1 VREANDEAE
10 RGGLAS
16 DDRASLASAPCAGP
30 ERLVLRSADPLLA
43 GRVLSGEG
51 GRRLLVPSDAAA
63 QALGLRRAPDTL
75 RRLVLRAAR
84 DHGRVA
90 PSIVRRQALRSAC
103 ASVFGYE
110 AAAGYAGRGAAAVTA
125 FLRAGLPAEAPALL
139 GDRLQRWWR
148 VAHRYRQEL
157 RQRGAIDPAE
167 AWLLAAQGSARP
179 APLALVG
186 YAAFERDEVL
196 ALDALAGPGSVV
208 LLPRHA
214 SWTAAADAAAAA
226 LLARGWQ
233 GVERDDPAPDAA
245 VSAWRAP
252 TLDAEVRAALAYVK
266 GLLVEH
272 GLRADEIV
280 VTCRALERYAEPLRS
295 VAREYGVP
303 LRVER
308 RVPLRRTSLGAWLVA
323 LIEVLAD
330 DFPFESGAALLRHPF
345 CGLLDQAAF
354 DAVRAWRPRG
364 LAAWRRALARSRE
377 TERVAA
383 TLAALAPFTPA
394 RRRRRDGRVPSDG
407 AGWRE
412 ALRELLQHALTPAA
426 QAAFEPELLAWTRAL
441 DDGVA
446 RAAAM
451 DRAGLLRVLRD
462 VLRALQVP
470 EAGPPAAPDAAP
482 VAAAVRVVPP
492 ETLTGARVPEV
503 LALGVAEGLFPE
515 RVVDPPLFDAF
526 DRAELRAAGFP
537 VPTAADEAR
546 RERLVAWGVWRAAGR
561 LWLSYPEQAGR
572 DALLPSALFA
582 QLGAQPAPIARGRP
596 ASPSERRARDL
607 ARTEA
612 PDDGDSALHGARHA
626 WRVECA
632 RERSAQRDAFDGV
645 VARPFDPDG
654 WRWSASQL
662 TTFGQCR
669 FRWLAE
675 SAWGVREPREG
686 EVEVSPLLRGSLYH
700 QVLHRSLAAAVGL
713 RGEAARA
720 AAASALEAAFADAE
734 ERSGAT
740 AVLHWEHLRAE
751 HLGFLRGLLDHP
763 AFLPDDH
770 EVVLLERHFEG
781 VWHGLR
787 VSGRVDRID
796 RTPAG
801 LVVTDYKSGAGRP
814 LGARGF
820 DPDRLE
826 LDLQLPLYL
835 EVAAPV
841 LLPGEDVAGARYFS
855 LLALREIP
863 REAHD
868 PAETADFVTRL
879 RRTLAAGDYP
889 VEPSAACSYCAL
901 AAACRKGPRL
911 ERKRATAE
919 AAAQGRG
926 AAP

>member
-462 VLRALQVP
+462 
-470 EAGPPAAPDAAP
+470 
-482 VAAAVRVVPP
+482 
-492 ETLTGARVPEV
+492 
-503 LALGVAEGLFPE
+503 
-515 RVVDPPLFDAF
+515 PPLFDAF

-537 VPTAADEAR
+537 WPTPPTWRGASGWPPGACGARPGGCGSAIPSRPAATRGCRARSSPHSGAPGAGGADAPRAR
-546 RERLVAWGVWRAAGR
+546 RAARPRPRPRRRPTPSATRCCGRPPRLARRAAR
-561 LWLSYPEQAGR
+561 ERASER
-572 DALLPSALFA
+572 DAYDGVVGRRSTRRA
-582 QLGAQPAPIARGRP
+582 GAGRP
-596 ASPSERRARDL
+596 ASSP
-607 ARTEA
+607 
-612 PDDGDSALHGARHA
+612 P
-626 WRVECA
+626 
-632 RERSAQRDAFDGV
+632 
-645 VARPFDPDG
+645 
-654 WRWSASQL
+654 SAS
-662 TTFGQCR
+662 
-669 FRWLAE
+669 
-675 SAWGVREPREG
+675 
-686 EVEVSPLLRGSLYH
+686 
-700 QVLHRSLAAAVGL
+700 
-713 RGEAARA
+713 
-720 AAASALEAAFADAE
+720 AASAGW
-734 ERSGAT
+734 RSRRGGCAS
-740 AVLHWEHLRAE
+740 RA
-751 HLGFLRGLLDHP
+751 R
-763 AFLPDDH
+763 
-770 EVVLLERHFEG
+770 
-781 VWHGLR
+781 
-787 VSGRVDRID
+787 
-796 RTPAG
+796 
-801 LVVTDYKSGAGRP
+801 
-814 LGARGF
+814 ARS
-820 DPDRLE
+820 R
-826 LDLQLPLYL
+826 
-835 EVAAPV
+835 
-841 LLPGEDVAGARYFS
+841 
-855 LLALREIP
+855 
-863 REAHD
+863 
-868 PAETADFVTRL
+868 
-879 RRTLAAGDYP
+879 
-889 VEPSAACSYCAL
+889 
-901 AAACRKGPRL
+901 
-911 ERKRATAE
+911 
-919 AAAQGRG
+919 
-926 AAP
+926 